1 MREINS
7 PEKPEQIEQVKE
19 SEKFKEIKPQENI
32 TVEECDDF
40 WDNVFKEQK
49 EDDNPEEEIEAL
61 IKEYLNDLYDKSEH
75 KDTLPENPFNA
86 NDLKRR
92 TPEENQRMR
101 EDFDDKKADLRKQWE
116 QKHGEPWPRHTEDVY
131 LPNGI
136 LIRRKGDR
144 YDAHHI
150 HPLSLGGKNEVEN
163 ITPLNANVH
172 FDSRG
177 VHSPGSPYSKM
188 NARLG
193 GD

>member
-1 MREINS
+1 MREISS
-7 PEKPEQIEQVKE
+7 PEKPEQIREFE
-19 SEKFKEIKPQENI
+19 SFKEIKPQENI

-40 WDNVFKEQK
+40 WDDVFKEK
-49 EDDNPEEEIEAL
+49 SEGDIPEDEIEAL
-61 IKEYLNDLYDKSEH
+61 TKKYFDDLRDKSEYQ
-75 KDTLPENPFNA
+75 DTLPENPFSA
-86 NDLKRR
+86 SDLKKR

-101 EDFDDKKADLRKQWE
+101 EDFDDKKSDLRKQWE
-116 QKHGEPWPRHTEDVY
+116 QKHGQPWPRHKEDVY

-150 HPLSLGGKNEVEN
+150 QPLSLGGKNEVDN
-163 ITPLNANVH
+163 ITPLSANVH

-177 VHSPGSPYSKM
+177 VHSPDSPYSKM
-188 NARLG
+188 SARLG